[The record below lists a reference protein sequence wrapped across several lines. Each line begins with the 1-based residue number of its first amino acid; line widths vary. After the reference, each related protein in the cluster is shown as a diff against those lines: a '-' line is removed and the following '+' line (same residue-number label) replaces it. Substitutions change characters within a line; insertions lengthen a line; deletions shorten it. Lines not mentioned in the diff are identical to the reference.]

1 MSSPEHIVIVHG
13 LWMTGLELGV
23 LQHRL
28 RVDHAFEPSIFSYPS
43 ITGSM
48 AEHVA
53 SLRAYVQAHKCE
65 RLHFV
70 GHSLGGI
77 VVLKMLEA
85 SDDIPPGRVVC
96 LGSPMQGSCAVTGFA
111 RWPFARAALGAA
123 ICEEVLATKP
133 RHWDG
138 RRDVGIIAGSLCIG
152 LGRMFADFQEPSD
165 GTLLVSETKLDGA
178 KDHIVMPVSH
188 TGMVFSADV
197 AAQIAKFLREGR
209 FDPQLAAVDPEI
221 S

>member
-1 MSSPEHIVIVHG
+1 MADHIVIVHG

-28 RVDHAFEPSIFSYPS
+28 RTEHGFEPSIFSYPS
-43 ITGSM
+43 ITGTM

-53 SLRAYVQAHKCE
+53 SLHGFVQSHKSE
-65 RLHFV
+65 RLHLV

-77 VVLKMLEA
+77 VILKMLEA
-85 SDDIPPGRVVC
+85 HNDIPPGRVVC
-96 LGSPMQGSCAVTGFA
+96 LASPMQGSRAVDGIA

-123 ICEEVLATKP
+123 ICDEVLSIKQ

-138 RRDVGIIAGSLCIG
+138 RRDVGIIAGSLSIG
-152 LGRMFADFQEPSD
+152 IGRLFADFQELSD

-178 KDHIVMPVSH
+178 QDHLVMPVSH
-188 TGMVFSADV
+188 TGIVFSAEA
-197 AAQIAKFLREGR
+197 AAQVAKFLRDGR
-209 FDPQLAAVDPEI
+209 FDKEASAT
-221 S
+221 

>member
-1 MSSPEHIVIVHG
+1 MSDPIIIVHG

-28 RVDHAFEPSIFSYPS
+28 RADHGFDPTIFSYPS

-48 AEHVA
+48 NDHVA
-53 SLRAYVQAHKCE
+53 SLHAYVQAHKYE
-65 RLHFV
+65 QLHFV

-77 VVLKMLEA
+77 VILKMLETYN
-85 SDDIPPGRVVC
+85 DIPPGRVVC
-96 LGSPMQGSCAVTGFA
+96 LASPMQGSCAVDGFA

-123 ICEEVLATKP
+123 ICEEVLSCKP
-133 RHWDG
+133 RKWDG
-138 RRDVGIIAGSLCIG
+138 RRDVGIIAGSLSIG
-152 LGRMFADFQEPSD
+152 LGRLFADFHEPSD

-188 TGMVFSADV
+188 TGIVFSAD
-197 AAQIAKFLREGR
+197 ATAQVAKFLRDGK
-209 FDPQLAAVDPEI
+209 FAN
-221 S
+221 

>member
-1 MSSPEHIVIVHG
+1 MTDPIIIVHG

-28 RVDHAFEPSIFSYPS
+28 RVEHGFEPSIFSYPS
-43 ITGSM
+43 ISGSM

-53 SLRAYVQAHKCE
+53 SLHAFVQKHPSE

-77 VVLKMLEA
+77 VVLKMLETY
-85 SDDIPPGRVVC
+85 DDIPPGRIVC
-96 LGSPMQGSCAVTGFA
+96 LASPMQGSCAVDGFA

-123 ICEEVLATKP
+123 ICDEVLSSKA

-138 RRDVGIIAGSLCIG
+138 RRDVGIIAGSLSIG
-152 LGRMFADFQEPSD
+152 LGRLFAEFHEPSD
-165 GTLLVSETKLDGA
+165 GTLLVSETKLEGA
-178 KDHIVMPVSH
+178 KEHIVMPVSH
-188 TGMVFSADV
+188 TGIVFSAE
-197 AAQIAKFLREGR
+197 ATAQIAKFLKEGK
-209 FDPQLAAVDPEI
+209 FAKTSAA

>member
-1 MSSPEHIVIVHG
+1 MSDSIIIVHG

-28 RVDHAFEPSIFSYPS
+28 HADHGFEPSIFSYPS
-43 ITGSM
+43 ISGSM
-48 AEHVA
+48 HDHVT
-53 SLRAYVQAHKCE
+53 SLRAYVQAQHAE

-77 VVLKMLEA
+77 VVLKLLEA
-85 SDDIPPGRVVC
+85 YDDIPPGRVVC
-96 LGSPMQGSCAVTGFA
+96 LASPMQGSCAVDGFA

-123 ICEEVLATKP
+123 ICEEVLSSKK

-138 RRDVGIIAGSLCIG
+138 RRDVGIIAGSLSIG
-152 LGRMFADFQEPSD
+152 IGRLFADFNEPSD

-188 TGMVFSADV
+188 TGVVFSLEV
-197 AAQIAKFLREGR
+197 TAQIAKFLHDGV
-209 FDPQLAAVDPEI
+209 FSPL
-221 S
+221 

>member
-1 MSSPEHIVIVHG
+1 MPDHIIIVHG

-28 RVDHAFEPSIFSYPS
+28 RTDHGFEPSIFSYPS
-43 ITGSM
+43 ITGTM

-53 SLRAYVQAHKCE
+53 SLHSFVQSHKAE

-77 VVLKMLEA
+77 VILKMLLA
-85 SDDIPPGRVVC
+85 HDDIPPGRVVC
-96 LGSPMQGSCAVTGFA
+96 LASPMQGSCAVDGIA

-123 ICEEVLATKP
+123 ICDEVLSTKQ

-138 RRDVGIIAGSLCIG
+138 RRDVGIIAGSLSIG
-152 LGRMFADFQEPSD
+152 IGRLFADFQEASD

-188 TGMVFSADV
+188 TGIVFSAEATAQV
-197 AAQIAKFLREGR
+197 ATFLKEGNFAKE
-209 FDPQLAAVDPEI
+209 P
-221 S
+221 

>member
-1 MSSPEHIVIVHG
+1 MPSSEHVIIVHG

-28 RVDHAFEPSIFSYPS
+28 RVDHGFEPSIFSYPS
-43 ITGSM
+43 ITGAM
-48 AEHVA
+48 ADHVA
-53 SLRAYVQAHKCE
+53 SLHAYVQAHRSE

-77 VVLKMLEA
+77 VILKMFEMY
-85 SDDIPPGRVVC
+85 DDIPPGRIVC
-96 LGSPMQGSCAVTGFA
+96 LASPMQGSCAVDGFA

-123 ICEEVLATKP
+123 ICEEVLSSRP
-133 RHWDG
+133 RQWNG
-138 RRDVGIIAGSLCIG
+138 RRDVGIIAGSLSIG
-152 LGRMFADFQEPSD
+152 LGRLFAEFHEPSD

-188 TGMVFSADV
+188 TGIVFSAE
-197 AAQIAKFLREGR
+197 ATAQVAKFLKDGS
-209 FDPQLAAVDPEI
+209 FDK
-221 S
+221 